1 VPSANIIAADPMAKP
16 SQKGAQNRDVK
27 LRFWGIRGSTPT
39 VDRSTWRYGGNTA
52 CVELTTP
59 TGARLIL
66 DCGTGLRMLGRHLET
81 TPESCK
87 IEPHIFVTH
96 YHWDHIQGIPF
107 FSPLYSE
114 QNRFHFYSFRSE
126 YLGPDSL
133 KRVFEAQ
140 MAHPYFPVDL
150 SAMSAPREFTEVSGG
165 DRFQVPG
172 ASVTARWLH
181 HPQGCLGFR
190 FETSAGTIVYAT
202 DNEPGDPKLDRSLR
216 DLAAGA
222 DIFINDAQFTPEQL
236 AASRKGWGHSSWLE
250 GVKIAQEVGVKNL
263 VLFHHDP
270 DSADKAVD
278 LILGDARGKFP
289 NVWAAA
295 EGMVMT
301 LGEKNL
307 DVVIPNMR
315 EGLRRDTHF
324 RARVTGFT
332 DAGMAFEEETVI
344 RDLSLQ
350 GALIYLDHSPKLQSE
365 LQVQLDNPGIGGS
378 SDGPL
383 RLRGYVVR
391 IDAEIGKDRAAVGIV
406 FTE

>member
-1 VPSANIIAADPMAKP
+1 MAKP
-16 SQKGAQNRDVK
+16 SRKVAQDRLAR
-27 LRFWGIRGSTPT
+27 LRFWGVRGSTPT
-39 VDRSTWRYGGNTA
+39 VDKATWRYGGNTA

-59 TGARLIL
+59 AGARVIL
-66 DCGTGLRMLGRHLET
+66 DCGTGLRMLGRHLEANLET
-81 TPESCK
+81 EK

-114 QNRFHFYSFRSE
+114 QNHFHFYSFRSE
-126 YLGPDSL
+126 YLGSDSL

-140 MAHPYFPVDL
+140 MAYPYFPVDL
-150 SAMSAPREFTEVSGG
+150 SAMSAKREFTEVNGG
-165 DRFQVPG
+165 DQFNVPG
-172 ASVTARWLH
+172 ARVKARWLH

-190 FETSAGTIVYAT
+190 FETSAGIVAYAT
-202 DNEPGDPKLDRSLR
+202 DNEPGDPKLDKSLLE
-216 DLAAGA
+216 LADGA

-236 AASRKGWGHSSWLE
+236 ATTRKGWGHSSWLE
-250 GVKIAQEVGVKNL
+250 GVKIAKEAGVKNL

-270 DSADKAVD
+270 DSNDKLVD
-278 LILGDARGKFP
+278 FTLREARGAFE

-301 LGEKNL
+301 LGDDEL
-307 DVVIPNMR
+307 DVVIPAVR
-315 EGLRRDTHF
+315 EGLRRDANF
-324 RARVTGFT
+324 RARVTGLT
-332 DAGMAFEEETVI
+332 DGGLAFEEETVI
-344 RDLSLQ
+344 SDLSLH

-365 LQVQLDNPGIGGS
+365 LQVMLDNPGIGGA
-378 SDGPL
+378 SDSPL

-391 IDAEIGKDRAAVGIV
+391 IEAGADKDRTAVGIV